1 MVALSIVA
9 AFCIPAQAQTTP
21 LEGSMS
27 IGGLTAFHA
36 PPDKPK
42 NTHAG
47 FVIDGAAALRMF
59 KAMKARAKPDECA
72 DEGWVSKFAGPMFYA
87 LAPGGKK
94 AACYVR
100 ISLIDGTTE
109 GSRQG
114 C

>member
-1 MVALSIVA
+1 LVNAVMTRVKSIRTAVLMVALSIVA

-42 NTHAG
+42 NTHVG

-59 KAMKARAKPDECA
+59 KAMNARTRVGSANLPVRCSA
-72 DEGWVSKFAGPMFYA
+72 RWHP
-87 LAPGGKK
+87 
-94 AACYVR
+94 AAR
-100 ISLIDGTTE
+100 
-109 GSRQG
+109 RQHAMSG
-114 C
+114 FR